1 MCKFNVHHSVSLP
14 LKCKNIQNYCVLIE
28 LRVLPRWRR
37 ILKVRTSTCKL
48 RMDGED
54 DYQGRIGWSGQINL
68 DHLINMFKVLFLKSP
83 KNRFFE
89 SSHFRI
95 SKMCHGLKFKS
106 EQTTKSA
113 GRGIR
118 GYDRVFAVDRSPRL
132 SINELFPSQYSRDK
146 TSI

>member
-1 MCKFNVHHSVSLP
+1 MNASLRCVEVRMCTCN
-14 LKCKNIQNYCVLIE
+14 E
-28 LRVLPRWRR
+28 DGRR
-37 ILKVRTSTCKL
+37 GRLSRANRMIWPDQLGSSDQYVPSSIL
-48 RMDGED
+48 G
-54 DYQGRIGWSGQINL
+54 NL
-68 DHLINMFKVLFLKSP
+68 